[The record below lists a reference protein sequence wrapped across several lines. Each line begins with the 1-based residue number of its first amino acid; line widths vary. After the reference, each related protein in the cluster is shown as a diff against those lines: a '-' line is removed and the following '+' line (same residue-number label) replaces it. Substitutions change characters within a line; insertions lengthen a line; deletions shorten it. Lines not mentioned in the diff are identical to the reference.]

1 MHVKYNDRS
10 DVGNI
15 SLKVNWARRRV
26 QGKLI
31 AAHKVNETW
40 AGINIY
46 TLSISKQNEDFLD
59 INANALIGCEGP
71 DVIEERPQKR
81 QR

>member
-1 MHVKYNDRS
+1 MGK
-10 DVGNI
+10 
-15 SLKVNWARRRV
+15 RRV
-26 QGKLI
+26 QGELI

-46 TLSISKQNEDFLD
+46 TLSNSTQNEGFVE
-59 INANALIGCEGP
+59 INANDFIGCEGP
-71 DVIEERPQKR
+71 DIIEERPQKR